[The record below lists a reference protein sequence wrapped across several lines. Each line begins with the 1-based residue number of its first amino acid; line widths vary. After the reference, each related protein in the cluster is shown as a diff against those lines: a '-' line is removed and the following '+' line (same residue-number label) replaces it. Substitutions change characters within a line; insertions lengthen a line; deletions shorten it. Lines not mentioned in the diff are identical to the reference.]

1 MAEFNP
7 LFIFGVARS
16 GTNLLART
24 ISAHPQVVVALDPLM
39 PVFKAWRNLA
49 VQPVAQAQQH
59 EFDSYCPFQDFY
71 FDAAGSAFLNAI
83 LKVPN
88 NLPLKLSLDLKT
100 SICERT
106 ALENSRLADALE
118 NLNGHTIKEIFDSTL
133 NIISDYAQ
141 LAGKS
146 HVTWVGL
153 KEVWV
158 VEFAKALAQ
167 AFPMAKFLVIHRDP
181 RAVVASLIALM
192 KQDSSQSAHTIS
204 YMRHWRKQVAVTHQ
218 LEVDSTVSPRLLSL
232 RYEDLVTA
240 PMTWLTTIGRFLDL
254 EDLAFTLTDPRNEK
268 WHSNSSFGVSTG
280 IDPNAAERWRD
291 YLTLDLQATVEFHCA
306 PEMAMLGYARVTT
319 GHVLLKDIKNC
330 ISDADQ
336 DPGKWRSDSG
346 DVDADF
352 AWELRRW
359 ALLRHQSSEAEEIR
373 CCFLFESVYEKLLQI
388 NAGALCED
396 WEVMA

>member
-24 ISAHPQVVVALDPLM
+24 ISTHPQAVVALDPLM
-39 PVFKAWRNLA
+39 PLFKAWRNLA
-49 VQPVAQAQQH
+49 IKPVAEAQHYQ
-59 EFDSYCPFQDFY
+59 FDFQCPFQDFY
-71 FDAAGSAFLNAI
+71 FDPTGLVFLDAI
-83 LKVPN
+83 LSASSR
-88 NLPLKLSLDLKT
+88 LPLKPSLNLKT
-100 SICERT
+100 SICDRA
-106 ALENSRLADALE
+106 ALENLGLADALRDVDG
-118 NLNGHTIKEIFDSTL
+118 NTIEEVFISAL
-133 NIISDYAQ
+133 NIIAGYAR
-141 LAGKS
+141 LDDKS

-153 KEVWV
+153 KEVWA
-158 VEFAKALAQ
+158 VEFAKSLAQ
-167 AFPMAKFLVIHRDP
+167 AFPKARFLVIHRDP
-181 RAVVASLIALM
+181 RAVVASLIALI
-192 KQDSSQSAHTIS
+192 KQDQSQAAHTIS
-204 YMRHWRKQVAVTHQ
+204 YMRHWRKQVSVTHQ
-218 LEVDSTVSPRLLSL
+218 LARDPIVSSRLLSL
-232 RYEDLVTA
+232 RYEDLVTD
-240 PMTWLTTIGRFLDL
+240 PITWLTTIGRFLDL

-319 GHVLLKDIKNC
+319 GHVLLKDIRNC

-336 DPGKWRSDSG
+336 SPGKWRSDSG

-373 CCFLFESVYEKLLQI
+373 RCFLFESVYEKLLQV